1 MKKVITTILLITL
14 FLSAISTVVLAQNTK
29 NIESVRKDDT
39 YIIYVEGMLEK
50 PFQYTTSEKPDL
62 QINSIELNYIL
73 PSKDEE
79 NNNVI
84 TLKDEA
90 KYLYIKEGEDLT
102 VIELD
107 LTKSISNENL
117 EKISNITNT
126 IETQVVSIEE
136 RNEKVEQVQYVEI
149 VGGLKIKET
158 EGKYEYVMMKLPS
171 TNYNEIKEAI
181 NKMSENKELNKY
193 EKLQIARE
201 INNAYTQIIEEAN
214 AEKMWK
220 KVEDKIIS
228 QPKDAKKDD
237 EYAVVLKKT
246 VDKENVYDIKFLV
259 SDRKVEETK
268 TEEVEKVVKTTV
280 KLPVTFDTTITLI
293 SVLAVIIVAIVIVLV
308 IRKKSSEKEENK

>member
-84 TLKDEA
+84 TLRDEA
-90 KYLYIKEGEDLT
+90 KYLYIKEGENLT